1 MQALII
7 KQWCDENIT
16 PVAWQRVTMKIF
28 GHFREKGLS
37 LTDLE
42 NPNASLILASDSV
55 ALIKQIISEMY
66 QIDVPV
72 LA

>member
-28 GHFREKGLS
+28 AHFREKGLS

-42 NPNASLILASDSV
+42 NPNASVVLAPDSV
-55 ALIKQIISEMY
+55 ALVKQTISEMY
-66 QIDVPV
+66 QIEVAV
-72 LA
+72 LT

>member
-28 GHFREKGLS
+28 THLRENGFS
-37 LTDLE
+37 LIELE
-42 NPNASLILASDSV
+42 NPSPTLLLAPETV
-55 ALIKQIISEMY
+55 ALVKQTISEMY

>member
-7 KQWCDENIT
+7 KQWCEENIT
-16 PVAWQRVTMKIF
+16 PVAWQRITMKIF

-42 NPNASLILASDSV
+42 TADASLVLASDSV
-55 ALIKQIISEMY
+55 ELIKQTISEMY
-66 QIDVPV
+66 QIEVPV

>member
-16 PVAWQRVTMKIF
+16 PVAWQRVTMKILS
-28 GHFREKGLS
+28 HLREQGFKLG
-37 LTDLE
+37 DLE
-42 NPNASLILASDSV
+42 NPSESLILAPETV
-55 ALIKQIISEMY
+55 ALIKNTILEMY
-66 QIDVPV
+66 QIEVSV

>member
-28 GHFREKGLS
+28 THFREKGLS

-42 NPNASLILASDSV
+42 NPNASIMLGADSV
-55 ALIKQIISEMY
+55 ALVKQTISEMY
-66 QIDVPV
+66 QIEVPV
-72 LA
+72 LV

>member
-1 MQALII
+1 MQALIL

-28 GHFREKGLS
+28 AHFREKGFN
-37 LTDLE
+37 LTELE
-42 NPNASLILASDSV
+42 NPNPTLLLGPETVEIV
-55 ALIKQIISEMY
+55 KQTISEMY